1 MASDDTKDNAGNEE
15 RAIGLDEILYGPV
28 EDTDGDGMVTDDY
41 LKDMR
46 TRLRP
51 AVEPLDDAGRKKLLE
66 MRDLWLAHLSAL
78 GLDDSENNRAVV
90 TRVLA
95 IILGDDDAS
104 ADDIRDWVATM
115 MMALSCTRVT
125 VSK

>member
-15 RAIGLDEILYGPV
+15 RAIGLDEILYGPI

-66 MRDLWLAHLSAL
+66 MRDLWLAHLSTL
-78 GLDDSENNRAVV
+78 GLDDSEDNRAVV

-104 ADDIRDWVATM
+104 ADEIRDWVATM
-115 MMALSCTRVT
+115 MMALSCTRVNA
-125 VSK
+125 SK